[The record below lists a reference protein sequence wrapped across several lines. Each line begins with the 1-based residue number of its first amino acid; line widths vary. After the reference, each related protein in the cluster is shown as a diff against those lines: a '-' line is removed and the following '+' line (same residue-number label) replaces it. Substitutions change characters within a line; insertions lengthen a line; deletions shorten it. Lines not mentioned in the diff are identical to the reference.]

1 MALETPVLTHYM
13 VAGYRS
19 RLVEEFRRKLITLFL
34 KKPVQVQPDI
44 NFTGKWR
51 LYFDPSGVRVKTAA
65 DIAICPNIN
74 LIQEPLNPGP
84 PPGDA
89 NDNSHARIIVEL
101 AAMLWTRQVPAPVGS
116 TPSTNPRLAG
126 WDFGTVQFNSNLA
139 TGCNRPGLGNFAVT
153 IPVSDVFWDPPIAA
167 APNLAKYTV
176 TVPSTVKAQNF
187 AIGFV

>member
-1 MALETPVLTHYM
+1 MS
-13 VAGYRS
+13 YRS

-89 NDNSHARIIVEL
+89 NDNPHARIIVEL
-101 AAMLWTRQVPAPVGS
+101 VVCEDMAYLIEKCEKW
-116 TPSTNPRLAG
+116 L
-126 WDFGTVQFNSNLA
+126 L
-139 TGCNRPGLGNFAVT
+139 
-153 IPVSDVFWDPPIAA
+153 
-167 APNLAKYTV
+167 
-176 TVPSTVKAQNF
+176 
-187 AIGFV
+187 